1 MIYEIRSDSWN
12 TLGYLGI
19 HGPIKPRGGCRHGN
33 LGRLEFAG
41 LISPQ
46 MIAYTAGLM
55 PIEFKQ
61 ATLTNGL
68 QVIAEVDGSAHSTA
82 LGFFVKTG
90 ARDEHRNVMGVSHF
104 LEHMMFKGT
113 AARSAEEVDQEF
125 DNIGAEHNAFTTCE
139 MTAFHVHILPDH
151 LNRAEEIL
159 ADLMRPA
166 LRDADFENEKKV
178 ILEEIAMYDDYPFW
192 VLYERAMEAYYR
204 DHPLAHRVLGT
215 TDTITRLTRDQMME
229 YFTNRYAADNTVVAA
244 AGKLEFD
251 ALVERLS
258 QHCGNWNTSRP
269 SRLHRQPHITPDRF
283 TMTSE
288 SVHRHYMLMVS
299 PGPSQQDERRYAAAI
314 LSSILGAPGGSRLF
328 WALIETGLAE
338 EAQVQHD
345 PRDGIGDYMIY
356 ASCSQE
362 NAGQVE
368 QIIRHEVDHLVES
381 LKHDDLERVRSKIA
395 TSITLHG
402 ELPAGRMK
410 RLGRLWTYVGEYRS
424 LESELARLNA
434 VTLKELRQAWE
445 AFPITPLV
453 VGHLTPVQ

>member
-1 MIYEIRSDSWN
+1 MSV
-12 TLGYLGI
+12 
-19 HGPIKPRGGCRHGN
+19 K
-33 LGRLEFAG
+33 
-41 LISPQ
+41 
-46 MIAYTAGLM
+46 
-55 PIEFKQ
+55 FKH
-61 ATLTNGL
+61 ASLANGL
-68 QVIAEVDGSAHSTA
+68 QVVAEVDTSAHSAA

-90 ARDEHRNVMGVSHF
+90 ARDEDRSVMGVSHF

-113 AARSAEEVDQEF
+113 AARSAGEVDQEF

-139 MTAFHVHILPDH
+139 MTAFHVHILPAH

-159 ADLMRPA
+159 SDLMRPA
-166 LRDADFENEKKV
+166 LRDLDFNSEKKV

-192 VLYERAMEAYYR
+192 VLYERVMEAYYR

-215 TDTITRLTRDQMME
+215 NETITNLTRDHMME
-229 YFTNRYAADNTVVAA
+229 YFTNRYSADNIVAAA
-244 AGKLEFD
+244 AGKLNFEE
-251 ALVERLS
+251 LVERLS

-269 SRLHRQPHITPDRF
+269 SRLHRHPHISPDRF

-299 PGPSQQDERRYAAAI
+299 PGPSQQDELRYAAAI
-314 LSSILGAPGGSRLF
+314 LSNILGAPGGSRLF

-362 NAGQVE
+362 NASKVE
-368 QIIRHEVDHLVES
+368 HIIRDEIDRLIDS
-381 LKHDDLERVRSKIA
+381 LEQDDLERVRSKIA

-434 VTLKELRQAWE
+434 VTLTEVREAWE
-445 AFPITPLV
+445 AFPMQSVV
-453 VGHLTPVQ
+453 VGHLTPAE